1 MPACSVT
8 GMEVLA
14 DLQRC
19 ARFLG
24 GAARHRARPDDVY
37 ISSYPRSGTTWLSL
51 IVHLVR
57 DGDLSFDHISQV
69 VPWYERDLALGRASA
84 ADFARLAAP
93 RTFKSHLPH
102 AWLPRGAR
110 YVYALRDERDV
121 LVSYYH
127 LYRSHLGY
135 TGTFEAFFERFL
147 RGDVQ
152 YGSWFRHVA
161 EFRALAHRPDVLVVE
176 YEAMRRDPA
185 RALFEI
191 ARHCGR
197 TLETAHAQAILE
209 QTSFASMK
217 ALESKLDHEAGERR
231 AKGEPCTAPLA
242 TRGTFVR
249 EGRVGGFRELLTPWH
264 EQRLAEARAA
274 MRPRLHP
281 ELRLAAFLH

>member
-1 MPACSVT
+1 
-8 GMEVLA
+8 
-14 DLQRC
+14 
-19 ARFLG
+19 
-24 GAARHRARPDDVY
+24 
-37 ISSYPRSGTTWLSL
+37 
-51 IVHLVR
+51 VR
-57 DGDLSFDHISQV
+57 GGDLSFEHISQV

-84 ADFARLAAP
+84 ADFARLASP
-93 RTFKSHLPH
+93 RTFKSHLPY

-110 YVYALRDERDV
+110 YVYALRDARDV

-161 EFRALAHRPDVLVVE
+161 EFRALAHRPDVLLVE
-176 YEAMRRDPA
+176 YEAMRREPA
-185 RALFEI
+185 RALFAI
-191 ARHCGR
+191 ARHCGLHLDADR
-197 TLETAHAQAILE
+197 AETILE

-217 ALESKLDHEAGERR
+217 ELEPRLDHEAGERLAR
-231 AKGEPCTAPLA
+231 GEPGADPS

-249 EGRVGGFRELLTPWH
+249 EGRVGGFHGLLTPWH

-274 MRPRLHP
+274 LRPRLHP